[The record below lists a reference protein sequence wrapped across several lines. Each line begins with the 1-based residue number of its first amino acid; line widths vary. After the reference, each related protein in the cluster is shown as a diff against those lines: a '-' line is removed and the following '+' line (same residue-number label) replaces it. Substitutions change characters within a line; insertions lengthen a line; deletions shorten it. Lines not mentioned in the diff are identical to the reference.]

1 MKSRKI
7 PEFIEKKIVELSHR
21 KRGITIRIGV
31 ILVTEVNL
39 GSEGAG
45 FVSGSVRK
53 IGNLH

>member
-1 MKSRKI
+1 M
-7 PEFIEKKIVELSHR
+7 EAKKLVELSGR
-21 KRGITIRIGV
+21 KMSITIRIRI

-53 IGNLH
+53 IGNIH